1 MTPFPVEGPI
11 GMESWDVLVLGDG
24 PAALR
29 AAISAADA
37 GANPLLVSESSVGSA
52 SGHPPLSGL
61 AASLNETNPSS
72 HIQDT
77 ISAGGETTNEEAA
90 TRICSSAVENLAELE
105 RWGLVL
111 RRSPDG
117 SPH

>member
-24 PAALR
+24 LDPKSYH
-29 AAISAADA
+29 ISGDA

-61 AASLNETNPSS
+61 AALIE
-72 HIQDT
+72 
-77 ISAGGETTNEEAA
+77 
-90 TRICSSAVENLAELE
+90 
-105 RWGLVL
+105 
-111 RRSPDG
+111 
-117 SPH
+117 